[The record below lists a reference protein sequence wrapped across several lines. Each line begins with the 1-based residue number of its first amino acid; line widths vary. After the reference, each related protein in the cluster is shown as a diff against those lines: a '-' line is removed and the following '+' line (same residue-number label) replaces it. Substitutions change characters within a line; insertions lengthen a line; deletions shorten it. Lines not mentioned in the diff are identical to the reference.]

1 MCPRRVRYFLLA
13 TRAALANT
21 DVAKVLF
28 SVSHLVKPPSA
39 LFEPVVALAAL
50 RLALGDVL
58 AKLAHRDTAAK
69 AGAASS

>member
-1 MCPRRVRYFLLA
+1 M
-13 TRAALANT
+13 
-21 DVAKVLF
+21 LF

-58 AKLAHRDTAAK
+58 AKLARRDSAVK
-69 AGAASS
+69 AGAAS